1 MGGDRGGPSS
11 HTGGGIEDA
20 GRAGESRGQRAH
32 RTGGALN
39 ADRPRTVIVKFAAF
53 KVRDAVLQATRSA
66 KPRGIYINEDFS
78 TRVISRR
85 RDLIPEM
92 KEARER
98 GKIAY
103 LSYDKLVVKDRLER
117 QQR

>member
-1 MGGDRGGPSS
+1 MW
-11 HTGGGIEDA
+11 E
-20 GRAGESRGQRAH
+20 GR
-32 RTGGALN
+32 L
-39 ADRPRTVIVKFAAF
+39 
-53 KVRDAVLQATRSA
+53 RDAVLQAARSA
-66 KPRGIYINEDFS
+66 NARGIYVKEDFS
-78 TRVISRR
+78 THVISRH

-92 KEARER
+92 KEERER